1 MGRIAVLKGGSSL
14 ERQVSLRSAA
24 RVEDALERLGHEV
37 VPVDVGG
44 DLVERLRGEA
54 PDAAFIA
61 LHGVGGEDGTV
72 QELLEILGIPYTGS
86 ARARLHALDG
96 QGADQAPAARRRA
109 SPRPSSSRSTRP
121 PSRGWAPRAALPA
134 IEERLDFPIVVKP
147 AAQGS
152 ALGIKFARTAADVP
166 SALVAAFSYDTRVLL
181 ERYVRG
187 RDLGVSVLEGA
198 ALPVVEA
205 VPQEEDF
212 YDFESRYEIGRT
224 TFVCPAELPEPVT
237 ARAQALAVA
246 TYDLLGCDGVARV
259 DMMLERVH
267 LGPLRAR
274 GQRDPR
280 HDRHEPP
287 APGSRGG
294 GNRVRG
300 ARGADARAGL
310 RAGRRPSRGLAWT
323 TSRPQAGL

>member
-24 RVEDALERLGHEV
+24 RVQDALERLSHDV

-44 DLVERLRGEA
+44 DLVERLRAEA

-86 ARARLHALDG
+86 GVLACMRSMDKVLAKHLLLDAG
-96 QGADQAPAARRRA
+96 IPTPEFFAFNETAFQGLGAA
-109 SPRPSSSRSTRP
+109 
-121 PSRGWAPRAALPA
+121 AALPA

-152 ALGIKFARTAADVP
+152 ALGINFARTAADVP
-166 SALVAAFSYDTRVLL
+166 GALVAAFSYDTRVLL

-187 RDLGVSVLEGA
+187 RDLGVSVLEGS

-205 VPQEEDF
+205 VPREEDF

-224 TFVCPAELPEPVT
+224 TFVCPAELPEPIT

-246 TYDLLGCDGVARV
+246 TYDLLGCHGVARV
-259 DMMLERVH
+259 DMMLEESTSELFVLETNVIPGMTDTSLLPQAAEAAGIGFEALVERM
-267 LGPLRAR
+267 LELAFERA
-274 GQRDPR
+274 
-280 HDRHEPP
+280 
-287 APGSRGG
+287 
-294 GNRVRG
+294 
-300 ARGADARAGL
+300 
-310 RAGRRPSRGLAWT
+310 AGRTPV
-323 TSRPQAGL
+323 

>member
-24 RVEDALERLGHEV
+24 RVQDALERLSHDV

-44 DLVERLRGEA
+44 DLVERLRAEA

-86 ARARLHALDG
+86 GVLACMRSMDKVLAKHLLLDAG
-96 QGADQAPAARRRA
+96 IPTPEFFAFNETAFQGLGAA
-109 SPRPSSSRSTRP
+109 
-121 PSRGWAPRAALPA
+121 AALPA

-152 ALGIKFARTAADVP
+152 ALGINFARTAADVP
-166 SALVAAFSYDTRVLL
+166 GALVAAFSYDTRVLL

-187 RDLGVSVLEGA
+187 RDLGVSVLEGS
-198 ALPVVEA
+198 ALPLVEA
-205 VPQEEDF
+205 VPREEDF

-224 TFVCPAELPEPVT
+224 TFVCPAELPEPIT

-246 TYDLLGCDGVARV
+246 TYDLLGCHGVARV
-259 DMMLERVH
+259 DMMLEESTSELFVLETNVIPGMTDTSLLPQAAEAAGIGFEALVERM
-267 LGPLRAR
+267 LELAFERA
-274 GQRDPR
+274 
-280 HDRHEPP
+280 
-287 APGSRGG
+287 
-294 GNRVRG
+294 
-300 ARGADARAGL
+300 
-310 RAGRRPSRGLAWT
+310 AGRTPV
-323 TSRPQAGL
+323 